1 MGDYRGETLTRI
13 LGLIICG
20 GGGMTLPV
28 VFIADDPQESLGLGV
43 WIHPSFFSEVQNVD
57 GDVLA
62 SFYL

>member
-1 MGDYRGETLTRI
+1 MRGYRGETLARI

-20 GGGMTLPV
+20 GGGMALPV
-28 VFIADDPQESLGLGV
+28 VFIADGAQESLGLGV
-43 WIHPSFFSEVQNVD
+43 WVHPSFFSEVQNVD

>member
-1 MGDYRGETLTRI
+1 
-13 LGLIICG
+13 
-20 GGGMTLPV
+20 MTLPV

-43 WIHPSFFSEVQNVD
+43 WVHPSFFSEVQNVD